1 MLWFVL
7 RFVIWSLLLLSLVYF
22 EDYSPFYFV
31 NVLQTDATNFI
42 MALWV
47 NLFDVKVQL
56 ADDTVVFRHGLKL
69 LILNECNGLVP
80 FFLYVSGLLAYPTL
94 YMKKFKWLLV
104 GMVTLLTLNM
114 IRIIMITLVVIDYP
128 DSFELAHH
136 IVGRY
141 SVGAVTLYL
150 FYYFTTHVETLV
162 PYGIIL
168 NSKWTRKNKNLKDKG
183 LYYEK

>member
-7 RFVIWSLLLLSLVYF
+7 RFVIWSLLLFSLVYF
-22 EDYSPFYFV
+22 EKYSPFYFV
-31 NVLQTDATNFI
+31 NVFQTDATNLI
-42 MALWV
+42 MGWWV
-47 NLFDVKVQL
+47 NLFDIPVRL
-56 ADDTVVFRHGLKL
+56 IDDVVVFEHGLKL

-80 FFLYVSGLLAYPTL
+80 FFLYVSGLLAYPTF
-94 YMKKFKWLLV
+94 YMSKFKWLLV

-114 IRIIMITLVVIDYP
+114 IRIIAITLIVIDYP
-128 DSFELAHH
+128 DSFELAHN

-141 SVGAVTLYL
+141 SVGVVTLYL

-168 NSKWTRKNKNLKDKG
+168 NSKWTQKIKNKRSLLCKTKI
-183 LYYEK
+183 